1 MQQASEQL
9 NPYARFLGE
18 SDLFA
23 VLESTASHLSS
34 LLGGVSVERLVR
46 RPAPEKWSARE
57 ILCHLADTEMVF
69 AFRLRQTAAET
80 HHVIQTFDQDRWAAP
95 YGELTVQDALDAF
108 RAARRW
114 NLLFVRAMGPAV
126 LTRPVTHPER
136 GVMTFQ
142 AILETMAGH
151 DVNHLNQLAA
161 MIAE

>member
-9 NPYARFLGE
+9 NPYVRFLGE
-18 SDLFA
+18 ADLFA
-23 VLESTASHLSS
+23 VLEGTASHLSS
-34 LLGGVSVERLVR
+34 LLDGLSVERLVR

-69 AFRLRQTAAET
+69 ACRLRQTAAEA

-95 YGELTVQDALDAF
+95 YGELTAQDALDAF

-114 NLLFVRAMGPAV
+114 NLLFVQAMGPAV

-161 MIAE
+161 LVAE

>member
-1 MQQASEQL
+1 MERTNERL
-9 NPYARFLGE
+9 NPYAAFLGE
-18 SDLFA
+18 ADLFA
-23 VLESTASHLSS
+23 VLESTASHLSG
-34 LLGGVSVERLVR
+34 LMDGLSVERFVR

-69 AFRLRQTAAET
+69 ACRLRQTAAEA

-95 YGELTVQDALDAF
+95 YGELTAQDPLDAF

-114 NLLFVRAMGPAV
+114 NLLFVRAVGPAV

-142 AILETMAGH
+142 SILETMAGH
-151 DVNHLNQLAA
+151 DVNHLKQLEALVA
-161 MIAE
+161 G